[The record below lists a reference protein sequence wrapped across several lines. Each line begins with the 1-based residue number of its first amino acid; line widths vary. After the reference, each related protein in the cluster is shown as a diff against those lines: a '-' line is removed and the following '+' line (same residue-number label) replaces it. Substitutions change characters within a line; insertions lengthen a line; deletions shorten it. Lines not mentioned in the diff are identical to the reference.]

1 MQAVKSKGSFL
12 TEALIISLSSF
23 LVKII
28 GVVYKVPLA
37 DMLGTSMSVFN
48 AAYSIYSMLFM
59 LSTSGLPTAISRMVA
74 AAAEKGR
81 RIETGRI
88 LTNAVLVL
96 GVIGTVFSVSM
107 FVFAEP
113 LAVWSKH
120 PDAVNAI
127 KVISP
132 TLLFICLTAAF
143 RGYFQGLHNMYP
155 TAISQ
160 FIEAFFKLTL
170 GLGAAY
176 YAQQAGYSTVE
187 QAAFAVSGLTV
198 GVFFGMCFLMLYKRF
213 GRKYRFGE
221 VTRECM
227 TDGEILRG
235 FVHIAAPAAI
245 TSSALY
251 MTHFLDT
258 LVINQCLVG
267 VGYELSVA
275 DDMYSAYTTLA
286 TSLSDLVP
294 STLVYPVAVSIL
306 PAVSAAIA
314 VGRSSDVRRYCM
326 QSLRMSSIISCPFA
340 LCMAVLAKPCISL
353 IYGSG
358 WGGSVTLLSGE
369 TVTLVDLASGC
380 LSILSIGMIF
390 ISMLST
396 SNALLQ
402 AIGKVTAP
410 MKSVLTGVVLLV
422 AVQLALMSI
431 PAVGIYGA
439 PIATLVCYFTA
450 LMLNLKQLKSALPKL
465 KLTFKRLFFKPLF
478 CSAASAVVCIVV
490 YGLLS
495 ALLGGNFSRLASA
508 VYLLASAVAA
518 VPVYVILMLKLNG
531 ITASEV
537 ALLPKGNAISRF
549 LLSKGLLKQHKK
561 TNI

>member
-1 MQAVKSKGSFL
+1 M

-48 AAYSIYSMLFM
+48 AAYSVYSMLFM

-74 AAAEKGR
+74 EAAERGR
-81 RIETGRI
+81 KLETQKI
-88 LTNAVLVL
+88 FKNAMIVL
-96 GVIGTVFSVSM
+96 GILGFVFSAAM
-107 FVFAEP
+107 FIFAEP
-113 LAVWSKH
+113 LAQWSKH

-127 KVISP
+127 KVVSP
-132 TLLFICLTAAF
+132 TVFFICIASAY

-176 YAQQAGYSTVE
+176 YAKQAGYSAIE
-187 QAAFAVSGLTV
+187 QAAFAISGLTA
-198 GVFFGMCFLMLYKRF
+198 GVFFGMIFLALYKKIGKKAKF
-213 GRKYRFGE
+213 NE
-221 VTRECM
+221 ISCECL
-227 TDGEILRG
+227 DSGEILRG
-235 FVHIAAPAAI
+235 FVQIAAPAAV

-251 MTHFLDT
+251 LTHFLDT
-258 LVINQCLVG
+258 LVINNCLVQA
-267 VGYELSVA
+267 GYELDVA
-275 DDMYSAYTTLA
+275 DKMYSAYTTLA

-294 STLVYPVAVSIL
+294 STFVYPVAISIL
-306 PAVSAAIA
+306 PAVAAAMA
-314 VGRSSDVRRYCM
+314 VGKTSDVRRYCM
-326 QSLRMSSIISCPFA
+326 QSLRVSAIISCPFA

-358 WGGSVTLLSGE
+358 WGGDVTLLSGQ
-369 TVTLVDLASGC
+369 TVSLVDLASGC
-380 LSILSIGMIF
+380 LSILSFGMIL

-410 MKSVLTGVVLLV
+410 MKSVLIGV
-422 AVQLALMSI
+422 AVLIVLQIGLTMI
-431 PAVGIYGA
+431 PFIGIYGA
-439 PIATLVCYFTA
+439 PIASIFCYLVA
-450 LMLNLKQLKSALPKL
+450 LWLNLKQLKKALPKL
-465 KLTFKRLFFKPLF
+465 RLTFKRLLFKPLF
-478 CSAASAVVCIVV
+478 CSAASALICAVV
-490 YGLLS
+490 YLLLS
-495 ALLGGNFSRLASA
+495 ALLGGSTSRLASA
-508 VYLLASAVAA
+508 LYIIVSALFA
-518 VPVYVILMLKLNG
+518 VPTYVITLLKIKG

-537 ALLPKGNAISRF
+537 ALLPKGDKLSRYF
-549 LLSKGLLKQHKK
+549 MSKRLLK
-561 TNI
+561 